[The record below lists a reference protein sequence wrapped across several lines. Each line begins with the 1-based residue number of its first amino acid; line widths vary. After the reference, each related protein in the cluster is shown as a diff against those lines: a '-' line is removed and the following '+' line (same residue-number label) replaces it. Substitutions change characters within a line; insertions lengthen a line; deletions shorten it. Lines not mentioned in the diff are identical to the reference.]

1 MPRIVDHE
9 AMRARIIKG
18 SFKLFAKK
26 GYGTVGMREI
36 AAGLKM
42 STGTLYHYFKNKKAL
57 FRAVVQEF
65 SEADVR
71 EAVARI
77 ETEQD
82 PAKRARKLLEFV
94 EEREDYF
101 RSFVLIATDYTR
113 EESEKNSPLPHI
125 LRLYR
130 EAISNHLGLSDE
142 HASLLFS
149 ALSGAVFMRMLDPES
164 IQWKTGTGLV
174 EKVMSLKA
182 MTGFLG
188 FLK

>member
-1 MPRIVDHE
+1 
-9 AMRARIIKG
+9 
-18 SFKLFAKK
+18 
-26 GYGTVGMREI
+26 
-36 AAGLKM
+36 LKQNR
-42 STGTLYHYFKNKKAL
+42 T
-57 FRAVVQEF
+57 
-65 SEADVR
+65 
-71 EAVARI
+71 
-77 ETEQD
+77 
-82 PAKRARKLLEFV
+82 PAKRAKKLLEFV

-101 RSFVLIATDYTR
+101 RSFILIATDYTR

-149 ALSGAVFMRMLDPES
+149 ALSGTVFMRMLDAES
-164 IQWKTGTGLV
+164 IQWKSGTGLV